1 MSRHQFSIAVSI
13 AAAVGLVI
21 GVLGSLVL
29 EAAGFTGTANSV
41 LLPLSVGLLNGFL
54 VAGLLRRA
62 V

>member
-1 MSRHQFSIAVSI
+1 MSRQQFLIAVAV

-21 GVLGSLVL
+21 GVLGSLIL
-29 EAAGFTGTANSV
+29 EAAGFTGTTNSV
-41 LLPLSVGLLNGFL
+41 CLPLTVGLLNGFL

>member
-1 MSRHQFSIAVSI
+1 MSRQQFFVAVSI
-13 AAAVGLVI
+13 AATVGVVI

-29 EAAGFTGTANSV
+29 EAAGYTGPVNAV
-41 LLPLSVGLLNGFL
+41 LLPLTVGLLNGFL